1 MAVWYCDEKGVVD
14 SPRNAWF
21 EVEWR
26 GHALDVVIMNWC
38 SNQPSYHGIVASSAE
53 VARGFYSAVCSHK
66 AEVVDEVMVFD
77 GGGWTAR
84 SVWRPS
90 TT

>member
-38 SNQPSYHGIVASSAE
+38 SNQPSYHWIVASSAE

-84 SVWRPS
+84 SVGRPS